1 MTDPRLLAACESELP
16 WLLDVI
22 TTLVERESPSTDGQA
37 VDRCGLE
44 VATKLEELGARIDV
58 IEQSSAGNHV
68 RAEIGNGPRQ
78 VLVLGHLDTVWPVG
92 QLAQMPVRTIEGR
105 LHGPGVYDMKA
116 GIGLAMLALRVLSRL
131 DLRPSGRLVL
141 LFTSDEETGSAT
153 GRPVLEAEARKSST
167 VLVLEPPLPGGGL
180 KTARKGVGVF
190 TVEAHGK
197 SAHAGIEPERGANAV
212 VEIAHQIVAIC
223 RARHLSPGVTVT
235 PGVVAG
241 GTRANV
247 VPDRARVEVDVRIVT
262 ADDARRLE
270 QVFSELRARVPG
282 VSLQV
287 TGGISR
293 PPLERSPAVVAL
305 YEQAKRLAA
314 EMGRELAE
322 GATGGASDGNF
333 TASCGVPTLDGLG
346 AIGGGAHA
354 LDEHVVV
361 AELPW
366 RAALLAGL
374 MLRLL
379 K

>member
-197 SAHAGIEPERGANAV
+197 SAHAGIEQIGR
-212 VEIAHQIVAIC
+212 AHV
-223 RARHLSPGVTVT
+223 
-235 PGVVAG
+235 
-241 GTRANV
+241 
-247 VPDRARVEVDVRIVT
+247 
-262 ADDARRLE
+262 
-270 QVFSELRARVPG
+270 
-282 VSLQV
+282 
-287 TGGISR
+287 
-293 PPLERSPAVVAL
+293 
-305 YEQAKRLAA
+305 
-314 EMGRELAE
+314 
-322 GATGGASDGNF
+322 
-333 TASCGVPTLDGLG
+333 
-346 AIGGGAHA
+346 
-354 LDEHVVV
+354 
-361 AELPW
+361 
-366 RAALLAGL
+366 
-374 MLRLL
+374 
-379 K
+379 